1 MTDPRRPDD
10 SDPNDPQNP
19 SDAGGSNPESGDEFG
34 LVAPTGGLAET
45 PKGDRP
51 ASPEPPIQHR
61 VAPKVA
67 DDDKP
72 MAWKGFEE
80 TEEEDPDPDIRFT
93 KDEDTEYDDL
103 DMTPMVDVVFLLLI
117 FFMVTASFT
126 LQKSIE
132 QPPSKIEDPST
143 NVVDEPEDE
152 DDYVEV
158 IIDQTNTYYVTSRDA
173 EEVEAP
179 SDREMRDRM
188 RDAKLTTGAPRLII
202 RAHVDSLH
210 KNVVKVWDAGNSMGF
225 ESIEMRTTDE
235 DY

>member
-1 MTDPRRPDD
+1 MTDKDKNENSEAGKPGDDRP
-10 SDPNDPQNP
+10 SEP
-19 SDAGGSNPESGDEFG
+19 GEFG
-34 LVAPTGGLAET
+34 LAPPTGKFGESSSSDRSGSDA
-45 PKGDRP
+45 PQANVSKSPAKAPGDFK
-51 ASPEPPIQHR
+51 Q
-61 VAPKVA
+61 
-67 DDDKP
+67 
-72 MAWKGFEE
+72 MNWKGFEE
-80 TEEEDPDPDIRFT
+80 EEDDPDPSVRFG
-93 KDEDTEYDDL
+93 DDTESKRDDL

-143 NVVDEPEDE
+143 NVIEDPEDE

-188 RDAKLTTGAPRLII
+188 RDAKRTTGAPRLII
-202 RAHVDSLH
+202 NAHVDSMH
-210 KNVVKVWDAGNSMGF
+210 RKVVTVWDAGNAAGF
-225 ESIEMRTTDE
+225 EEIEMRTTDE

>member
-1 MTDPRRPDD
+1 MTDKDNNENSEPGG
-10 SDPNDPQNP
+10 P
-19 SDAGGSNPESGDEFG
+19 SDDGQSKPNEFG
-34 LVAPTGGLAET
+34 LAPPSGKFGDSQQADGDADPSASNVSKSPAKGSSE
-45 PKGDRP
+45 PK
-51 ASPEPPIQHR
+51 Q
-61 VAPKVA
+61 
-67 DDDKP
+67 
-72 MAWKGFEE
+72 MNWKGFEE
-80 TEEEDPDPDIRFT
+80 EEEDPDPPVRFE
-93 KDEDTEYDDL
+93 KENKTEHDDL

-143 NVVDEPEDE
+143 NVVIEPEDE

-158 IIDQTNTYYVTSRDA
+158 IVDQTNTYYVTSRDA

-188 RDAKLTTGAPRLII
+188 RDAKRTTGAPRLII
-202 RAHVDSLH
+202 NAHVDAMH
-210 KNVVKVWDAGNSMGF
+210 RKVVTVWDAGNAAGF
-225 ESIEMRTTDE
+225 DQIEMRTMEE

>member
-1 MTDPRRPDD
+1 MTDKKNRETP
-10 SDPNDPQNP
+10 
-19 SDAGGSNPESGDEFG
+19 DAGGPDGHGSVEPGEFG
-34 LVAPTGGLAET
+34 LAAPTGKFGDSNSSDRNQADPQSANVSKAPAKT
-45 PKGDRP
+45 PGDFK
-51 ASPEPPIQHR
+51 Q
-61 VAPKVA
+61 
-67 DDDKP
+67 
-72 MAWKGFEE
+72 MNWKGFEE
-80 TEEEDPDPDIRFT
+80 EEDDPDPSVRFG
-93 KDEDTEYDDL
+93 DDSEVERDDL

-143 NVVDEPEDE
+143 NVIEDPQDE

-188 RDAKLTTGAPRLII
+188 RDAKRTTGAPRLII
-202 RAHVDSLH
+202 NAHVDSKH
-210 KNVVKVWDAGNSMGF
+210 QKVVTVWDAGNAAGF
-225 ESIEMRTTDE
+225 DEIEMRTTDE

>member
-1 MTDPRRPDD
+1 MTDKDNSEIPE
-10 SDPNDPQNP
+10 PNDS
-19 SDAGGSNPESGDEFG
+19 SDDHGAEQDEFG
-34 LVAPTGGLAET
+34 LAAPTGKFGDGHSDEQSKSEAEAAGRSKS
-45 PKGDRP
+45 PVKAVGDFKQM
-51 ASPEPPIQHR
+51 S
-61 VAPKVA
+61 
-67 DDDKP
+67 
-72 MAWKGFEE
+72 WKGFEE
-80 TEEEDPDPDIRFT
+80 EEEDPDPAIRFGNDSE
-93 KDEDTEYDDL
+93 KKEDEL

-143 NVVDEPEDE
+143 NVIEEPEDE

-188 RDAKLTTGAPRLII
+188 RDARRTTGAPRLII
-202 RAHVDSLH
+202 NAHVDSMH
-210 KNVVKVWDAGNSMGF
+210 RKVVTVWDAGNAAGF
-225 ESIEMRTTDE
+225 EQIEMRTMEE

>member
-1 MTDPRRPDD
+1 MSKKRKRKK
-10 SDPNDPQNP
+10 
-19 SDAGGSNPESGDEFG
+19 GEPESVAPGQPDLPGGRDEEFG
-34 LVAPTGGLAET
+34 LVAPTGGLAQVPEGERPPTESEQPRHRPLASVSET
-45 PKGDRP
+45 ESRGL
-51 ASPEPPIQHR
+51 
-61 VAPKVA
+61 
-67 DDDKP
+67 
-72 MAWKGFEE
+72 AWKGFEE
-80 TEEEDPDPDIRFT
+80 DEEVDPDPDITFSRT
-93 KDEDTEYDDL
+93 MDSEDNEM

-143 NVVDEPEDE
+143 NVVEDFEDE

-210 KNVVKVWDAGNSMGF
+210 KKVVTVWDAGNAAGF
-225 ESIEMRTTDE
+225 EQIEMRTTDE

>member
-1 MTDPRRPDD
+1 MTDKDK
-10 SDPNDPQNP
+10 NDNK
-19 SDAGGSNPESGDEFG
+19 NPESGLPSDDSPSESGEFG
-34 LVAPTGGLAET
+34 LAAPTG
-45 PKGDRP
+45 KFGDSSQADHPGGDPP
-51 ASPEPPIQHR
+51 AANVSKTSAKSPGDFKQ
-61 VAPKVA
+61 
-67 DDDKP
+67 
-72 MAWKGFEE
+72 MNWKGFEE
-80 TEEEDPDPDIRFT
+80 EEEDPDPPVRFE
-93 KDEDTEYDDL
+93 KDTETEHDDL

-143 NVVDEPEDE
+143 NVIEDPEDE

-173 EEVEAP
+173 EEVVAP

-188 RDAKLTTGAPRLII
+188 RDAKRTSGAPRLII
-202 RAHVDSLH
+202 NAHVDSMH
-210 KNVVKVWDAGNSMGF
+210 RKVVTVWDAGNAAGF
-225 ESIEMRTTDE
+225 DQIEMRTMEE